1 MLGTNYI
8 DCSTQSIN
16 ITKGEIPIEKNVI
29 VIDESGNT
37 VGVTYPKRARGLV
50 KKGRA
55 EYVND
60 LTIRLSA
67 LCPSEHSMEDN
78 KIMNKLYFNAREWRL
93 DMSCRDAKGER
104 SFITDMEGNLSE
116 CYMIG
121 DWENGHHS
129 SLYTKQLLT
138 LEKNQD
144 YSFIFWLN
152 GGENDRNNEICQFQ
166 VIFTDWSAEPNSYA
180 DPGSQR
186 ISKEEWDNRLIYKL
200 NRSFIKPIKRYKGW
214 ELYEIPFRTEN
225 KEYTQLRFVAEAA
238 YTTILPAK
246 DKEYYADWEDVLDP
260 LEEYRPQRHNIFFE
274 DGWPMNNWYGTK
286 RLMQQHG
293 LNKEGSHTAT
303 ASENFTGISMDF
315 MLNIKQNLEE
325 KLQNVRDRLQSV
337 RDRIDEI
344 SEDDED
350 DEEKLE
356 CFEELEESLEESID
370 RWEDLAEVLEE
381 SIEKWE
387 DAEDM

>member
-1 MLGTNYI
+1 M
-8 DCSTQSIN
+8 
-16 ITKGEIPIEKNVI
+16 
-29 VIDESGNT
+29 
-37 VGVTYPKRARGLV
+37 

-67 LCPSEHSMEDN
+67 LCPPEQIMEDN
-78 KIMNKLYFNAREWRL
+78 NMMNKLYFNAREWRL

-144 YSFIFWLN
+144 YTFIFWLN

-186 ISKEEWDNRLIYKL
+186 ISKDEWDNRLTFKL

-238 YTTILPAK
+238 YMTILPAK
-246 DKEYYADWEDVLDP
+246 DKEYYAEWEDVLDP

-293 LNKEGSHTAT
+293 HDKGEAGAAV
-303 ASENFTGISMDF
+303 ASSVNVVQQLQSEIVIQSPDD
-315 MLNIKQNLEE
+315 LDALKQSLEDKLERVNERLEE
-325 KLQNVRDRLQSV
+325 LKQT
-337 RDRIDEI
+337 
-344 SEDDED
+344 EDC
-350 DEEKLE
+350 DEEEVERL
-356 CFEELEESLEESID
+356 EELAESLEETID
-370 RWEDLAEVLEE
+370 SL
-381 SIEKWE
+381 E
-387 DAEDM
+387 DAVDYLEDAWDSLNDDSLDL